1 MKRAIVLSGGGSK
14 GSYQIGVWKAL
25 RKLKIDY
32 QIVTGTSVGAL
43 NGSLMTQKTYFRAK
57 YIWHKLN
64 LDYLFDQSPKSNQN
78 LDVLK
83 LFGRNFVQQGGMPLQ
98 KIERIIEQYI
108 SPAKF
113 YRSSIDFGLI
123 SFNATTKKEVVL
135 TKKEIPQTKLVDY
148 LMASATCFPAFQM
161 KKIDGQSYIDGGIY
175 DNLPINLAITM
186 GADELIVVNLKAPG
200 ITRKPK
206 QTKPTIVI
214 TPRNQISFFLN
225 FNPEQAKTN
234 IQYGYNDTM
243 KVFHKLD
250 GNIFTFRKGTITKW
264 YHKEQK
270 YLQKKLH
277 KKITTTHFLHL
288 IESLGKSFHLAEY
301 KIYRPYTFKKA
312 LCTKVREQEKVS
324 SEIKKQ
330 LKSLSWK
337 KGSNTKVIT
346 LYMLSKLEKN
356 QRIDKRL
363 QTLFQKNYEQ
373 AILLQQMGCYYGK

>member
-1 MKRAIVLSGGGSK
+1 
-14 GSYQIGVWKAL
+14 
-25 RKLKIDY
+25 
-32 QIVTGTSVGAL
+32 
-43 NGSLMTQKTYFRAK
+43 MTIF
-57 YIWHKLN
+57 L
-64 LDYLFDQSPKSNQN
+64 
-78 LDVLK
+78 
-83 LFGRNFVQQGGMPLQ
+83 
-98 KIERIIEQYI
+98 
-108 SPAKF
+108 
-113 YRSSIDFGLI
+113 LI
-123 SFNATTKKEVVL
+123 
-135 TKKEIPQTKLVDY
+135 
-148 LMASATCFPAFQM
+148 
-161 KKIDGQSYIDGGIY
+161 
-175 DNLPINLAITM
+175 LAITM

-206 QTKPTIVI
+206 QAKPTIVI

-277 KKITTTHFLHL
+277 KKITRTHFLHL

-301 KIYRPYTFKKA
+301 KIYRLYTFKKA
-312 LCTKVREQEKVS
+312 LCTKVREQEKIS

-363 QTLFQKNYEQ
+363 QTLFKKIMNRQYYYSKWGAIMENKFIYTMDNKRYHTLTYFINKNFIVRYV
-373 AILLQQMGCYYGK
+373 KSV